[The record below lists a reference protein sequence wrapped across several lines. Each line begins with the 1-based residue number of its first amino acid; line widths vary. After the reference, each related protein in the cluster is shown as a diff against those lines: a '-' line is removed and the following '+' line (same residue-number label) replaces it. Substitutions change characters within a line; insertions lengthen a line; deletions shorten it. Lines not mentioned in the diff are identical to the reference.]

1 MDPYR
6 LGLLGHG
13 TVGRGVVDLLHRTSE
28 ECGRRTGRHLEVTAI
43 AVGDPTRPRALPEG
57 CAARITGDPL
67 EICRDPAIDLVVELV
82 GGIDAPREWIR
93 AALEAGKDVVT
104 ANKAVLATHGEELF
118 ELARDHDC
126 RLLFEASVAAAIPV
140 IQVLQHGLPAGPVDR
155 LLGILNGTSNR
166 ILGRLE
172 GGMPFAEALAE
183 AQRDGFAEADPT
195 LDLSGWD
202 AGHKLALL
210 TRLVLG
216 TSVPL
221 DTLKVE
227 GIERIEPID
236 LAFGARHHWCLKSIA
251 ELRRRP
257 EGISLRVAPTWI
269 ADNSELAAVH
279 DEYNA
284 VLLEAETFGTLVLQ
298 GKGAG
303 GLPTAG
309 SVVADILRAA
319 RGEGRT
325 PATPRQELRILE
337 PGSSP
342 SRHYVRFRAKDRPG
356 VLARIAG
363 ALAEEGVSIASVEQ
377 PEPIDPSAVPVH
389 LITHPVATTVLD
401 AALSRLGPNGILSED
416 PLRIR
421 IDALPS
427 PLPSTRVDEGPGAT
441 KGATPCPA

>member
-6 LGLLGHG
+6 LGLLGYG
-13 TVGRGVVDLLHRTSE
+13 TVGRGVVELLTRTQQ
-28 ECGRRTGRHLEVTAI
+28 ECAVRAGRPLVVTRI
-43 AVGDPTRPRALPEG
+43 AVGDPTKPRKLPPP
-57 CAARITGDPL
+57 CDAVVSGDPVSV
-67 EICRDPAIDLVVELV
+67 CKDPEVDLVVELV
-82 GGIDAPREWIR
+82 GGVESPREWI
-93 AALEAGKDVVT
+93 LEAIRAGKDVVT

-118 ELARDHDC
+118 REAREQNR
-126 RLLFEASVAAAIPV
+126 RLLFEASVAAAIP
-140 IQVLQHGLPAGPVDR
+140 ILQVLQQGLPAGPIDR
-155 LLGILNGTSNR
+155 LTGILNGTCNR

-172 GGMPFAEALAE
+172 EGIPFPDALEE

-210 TRLVLG
+210 TRIVLG
-216 TSVPL
+216 ASVPL
-221 DTLKVE
+221 DNLRVE
-227 GIERIEPID
+227 GIRQIEPID
-236 LAFGARHHWCLKSIA
+236 LAFGARHHWTLKSLA
-251 ELRRRP
+251 
-257 EGISLRVAPTWI
+257 SLERTSRGVALGVGPAWI
-269 ADNSELAAVH
+269 DRGSELAAVR

-284 VLLEAETFGTLVLQ
+284 IQLQSETFGTLVLQ

-325 PATPRQELRILE
+325 PSIARGPVQFVD
-337 PGSSP
+337 PGLTP

-377 PEPIDPSAVPVH
+377 PEASDPAAVPVH
-389 LITHPVATTVLD
+389 LITHPVAATTLD
-401 AALSRLGPNGILSED
+401 AALTHLRPNGILSED

-421 IDALPS
+421 IADPT
-427 PLPSTRVDEGPGAT
+427 PE
-441 KGATPCPA
+441 KGATS

>member
-1 MDPYR
+1 MDHYR
-6 LGLLGHG
+6 LGLLGFG
-13 TVGRGVVDLLHRTSE
+13 TVGRGVVELLTRTRD
-28 ECGRRTGRHLEVTAI
+28 ECTVRAGRPLAVTRI
-43 AVGDPTRPRALPEG
+43 AVGDPTRPRSLPDG
-57 CAARITGDPL
+57 CAARIDGDPL
-67 EICRDPAIDLVVELV
+67 ALCLDPDVDLVVELV
-82 GGIDAPREWIR
+82 GGVEKPREWIR

-118 ELARDHDC
+118 DLARANGR
-126 RLLFEASVAAAIPV
+126 RLLFEASVAAAIP
-140 IQVLQHGLPAGPVDR
+140 ILQVLQQGLPAGPIDR
-155 LLGILNGTSNR
+155 LTGILNGTSNR

-172 GGMPFAEALAE
+172 QGMPFPEALAE
-183 AQRDGFAEADPT
+183 AQADGFAEADPT

-210 TRLVLG
+210 TRLVVG

-221 DTLKVE
+221 DRIRVE

-236 LAFGARHHWCLKSIA
+236 LAFGERHHWKLKSLA
-251 ELRRRP
+251 ELRRT
-257 EGISLRVAPTWI
+257 EAGVSLGVGPAWI
-269 ADNSELAAVH
+269 DAESELATVH

-319 RGEGRT
+319 RGDGHT
-325 PATPRQELRILE
+325 PAI
-337 PGSSP
+337 PGDPIEISDPGLGSA
-342 SRHYVRFRAKDRPG
+342 RHYVRFRAKDKPG

-377 PEPIDPSAVPVH
+377 PEAIDPDRVPVH
-389 LITHPVATTVLD
+389 LVTHPVPTVTLD
-401 AALSRLGPNGILSED
+401 AALSHLGPNGILSED

-421 IDALPS
+421 IAEPS
-427 PLPSTRVDEGPGAT
+427 VLRVKGP
-441 KGATPCPA
+441 TPCPA